1 MMKFEKAKQR
11 VGQELSRSVND
22 APPAGKLRQ
31 TNLTIV
37 AASLEIIIQEV
48 DDTYKRRVTRRFRVR
63 V

>member
-1 MMKFEKAKQR
+1 MMIVALGLGLFKNF
-11 VGQELSRSVND
+11 D
-22 APPAGKLRQ
+22 AVSGKLRQ

-37 AASLEIIIQEV
+37 AASLEIIIREV